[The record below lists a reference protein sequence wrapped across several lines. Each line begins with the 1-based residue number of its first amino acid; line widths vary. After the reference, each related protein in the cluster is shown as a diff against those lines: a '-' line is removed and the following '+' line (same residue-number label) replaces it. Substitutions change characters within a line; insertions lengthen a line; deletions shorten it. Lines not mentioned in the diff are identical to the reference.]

1 MDNTTYVKHRTT
13 AEVGDSLEIP
23 GHAEAITIATLSP
36 FGETVQV
43 SWLQP
48 DGTGTDTGAVNHG
61 VLHSDTTHYTDDDPV
76 EIPHRAWAVTVHEP
90 LESTETVVYWLD

>member
-1 MDNTTYVKHRTT
+1 MDKTAYVKQRTT
-13 AEVGDSLEIP
+13 AEVGDTLEIP
-23 GHAEAITIATLSP
+23 GSAEAITITAFSP

-48 DGTGTDTGAVNHG
+48 ADTGTDSGVVNHG
-61 VLHSDTTHYTDDDPV
+61 VLHSHSAHYTDDDPV
-76 EIPHRAWAVTVHEP
+76 EIPYRAWAVTVHEP